1 MRVRFTVGDLILQVD
16 SRGGHVTH
24 KFDLDTALERR
35 NESTFVGAT
44 NRDWWVERG
53 PHGGFLAA
61 LMLRALRTT
70 IDDPSRPVRSLTVHY
85 IAPPTEG
92 PIEVKTAIER
102 VGKSRSS
109 ASARLEQDGDTK
121 AIGLAAFSSAWES
134 VEWDDGEMP
143 WVTQP
148 HKLDPLPPDNGLTPR
163 FFDNFDA
170 RPAIGDWPFS
180 GSKQAL
186 SGGWLRFVEP
196 RPVDDLAVAAFADA
210 WMPSVFTKLDRP
222 MAVPTVD
229 LTVHFRTALPPIGV
243 DPEDYVLVV
252 FRSETAAEGFFVEDG
267 EIWSSNGTLIA
278 QARQLGVL
286 MG

>member
-1 MRVRFTVGDLILQVD
+1 M
-16 SRGGHVTH
+16 TH
-24 KFDLDTALERR
+24 KFDLDTALEQK
-35 NESTFVGAT
+35 NESTFAGAT

-61 LMLRALRTT
+61 LMLRALKTT

-85 IAPPTEG
+85 IAPPTDG
-92 PIEVKTAIER
+92 PVEVKTATER

-109 ASARLEQDGDTK
+109 ASARLEQDGETK
-121 AIGLAAFSSAWES
+121 AIALAAFSSAWES
-134 VEWDDGEMP
+134 VEWAEAAMP
-143 WVTQP
+143 DVAAFGD
-148 HKLDPLPPDNGLTPR
+148 LDPLPVDNGITPR
-163 FFDNFDA
+163 FFENFDA

-180 GSKQAL
+180 EAKRAF
-186 SGGWLRFVEP
+186 SGGWIRFAEP

-210 WMPSVFTKLDRP
+210 WMPSVFVRLDRP

-229 LTVHFRTALPPIGV
+229 LTVHFRTALPPAGG
-243 DPEDYVLVV
+243 DPEDYVLVD
-252 FRSETAAEGFFVEDG
+252 FRTETAADGFFVEDG
-267 EIWSSNGTLIA
+267 EIWSPNGTLVA

>member
-1 MRVRFTVGDLILQVD
+1 
-16 SRGGHVTH
+16 VTH

-70 IDDPSRPVRSLTVHY
+70 IDDPARPVRSLTVHY
-85 IAPPTEG
+85 IAPPTDG
-92 PIEVKTAIER
+92 PIEVKTSIER

-109 ASARLEQDGDTK
+109 ATARLEQDGDTK

-134 VEWDDGEMP
+134 AEWAETEMP
-143 WVTQP
+143 GVAP
-148 HKLDPLPPDNGLTPR
+148 AGDLDTLPLETGITPR
-163 FFDNFDA
+163 FFENFDA

-180 GSKQAL
+180 GAKRAL
-186 SGGWLRFVEP
+186 SGGWIRFTER
-196 RPVDDLAVAAFADA
+196 RPLDDLAVAAFADA
-210 WMPSVFTKLDRP
+210 WMPSVFVRLDRP
-222 MAVPTVD
+222 IAVPTVD
-229 LTVHFRTALPPIGV
+229 LTVHFRTALPPVGA
-243 DPEDYVLVV
+243 DTTDFVLVV
-252 FRSETAAEGFFVEDG
+252 FRSETAADGFFVEDG
-267 EIWSSNGTLIA
+267 EIWSANGTLIA
-278 QARQLGVL
+278 QSRQLGVL